1 MVGYN
6 PLLPVRSILAQWNE
20 GMSGQAVRYIGAGV
34 AGLAGLAL
42 VIAAVV
48 LLTRSDD
55 AAPVRIVAPEAA
67 AVTERAA
74 EIKAQVSGEV
84 MFPGVYA
91 LNPGDRVIDAI
102 AAAGGIGP
110 NADLSGI
117 NLSKRVQDE
126 ARYHVPAFGESTPA
140 ITASATARPANK
152 GSGLIDLNTAQS
164 SELETLPN
172 IGPVMAGAI
181 VAYREDN
188 GPFATVDD
196 VMNVPGIGPKTLDTI
211 RQMVTVSG
219 SH

>member
-1 MVGYN
+1 
-6 PLLPVRSILAQWNE
+6 
-20 GMSGQAVRYIGAGV
+20 MSGQAARYIGVGI

-67 AVTERAA
+67 ALRQAQDGREGEAA
-74 EIKAQVSGEV
+74 DIKVQVSGEV

-91 LNPGDRVIDAI
+91 MNSGDRVIDAI

-117 NLSKRVQDE
+117 HLSKRVQDE
-126 ARYHVPAFGESTPA
+126 ARYHVPAMGESSPA
-140 ITASATARPANK
+140 APVAAASAAEES
-152 GSGLIDLNTAQS
+152 GGLIDLNTAQAH
-164 SELETLPN
+164 ELETLPG
-172 IGPVMAGAI
+172 IGRSLAGAI

-188 GPFATVDD
+188 GPFAAVDD
-196 VMNVPGIGPKTLDTI
+196 VDNVPGIGPKTLDAI
-211 RQMVTVSG
+211 RPLVTVSG
-219 SH
+219 GP

>member
-6 PLLPVRSILAQWNE
+6 PLLPVRSTLAQWNE
-20 GMSGQAVRYIGAGV
+20 GMSGQAVRYIGAGI

-42 VIAAVV
+42 VIAAVA

-74 EIKAQVSGEV
+74 EIKVQVSGEV
-84 MFPGVYA
+84 MFPGVYG

-110 NADLSGI
+110 NADLSGL

-126 ARYHVPAFGESTPA
+126 ARYHVPAIGDFT
-140 ITASATARPANK
+140 SAFYPRAANP
-152 GSGLIDLNTAQS
+152 GDQSSGLIDLNTAQS
-164 SELETLPN
+164 RELETLPG
-172 IGPVMAGAI
+172 IGPSLANAI
-181 VAYREDN
+181 IVYREDN
-188 GPFATVDD
+188 GPFAAVDD
-196 VMNVPGIGPKTLDTI
+196 VDNVPGIGPKTLDSI
-211 RQMVTVSG
+211 RQLVTVSG
-219 SH
+219 GQ